1 MRGLGAVR
9 IVATL
14 GASFGLASVGFIA
27 GAPSALA
34 DGGAYID
41 LDRTHYLPGQTAVA
55 RTYVTVP
62 RPKQEL
68 LERGPFSAFLVTGA
82 AWPQEDRPLPD
93 DVIRLGTFSIE
104 PDHGA
109 TFQLTARLSI
119 PDVPGDFYPIAVC
132 NEPCTVAGFRE
143 PISGYVSIVQTE
155 REAALLDA
163 RERLGARLSRA
174 RRDLRKTE
182 QELEAVRAE
191 FEAREHDRAYL
202 ADEVNRLNRALD
214 RARAAGAT
222 PALMRGRGLAT
233 AVAVLLVVAAVVSLR
248 RRRAHPLALGPP
260 SRDALPSGGR
270 TSGSKG
276 DGAER
281 RPSVSSAAHGP
292 SVDVPT
298 DPGPADRRR
307 GVRVGERLDPVR
319 P

>member
-41 LDRTHYLPGQTAVA
+41 LDRTHYLPGQTAFA

-82 AWPQEDRPLPD
+82 AWPQEGRPLPD
-93 DVIRLGTFSIE
+93 DVIPLGTFSIE

-109 TFQLTARLSI
+109 TFELTARLSI

-163 RERLGARLSRA
+163 RQRLGARLSRA

-182 QELEAVRAE
+182 QELEAVRTE
-191 FEAREHDRAYL
+191 FEARERDRAYL
-202 ADEVNRLNRALD
+202 AGEVNRLNQALD
-214 RARAAGAT
+214 RARAASAT
-222 PALMRGRGLAT
+222 PALMRGLAT
-233 AVAVLLVVAAVVSLR
+233 AVAVLLVVAAVVLLR
-248 RRRAHPLALGPP
+248 RRRTHPLALGAR
-260 SRDALPSGGR
+260 SRDALPSGGP

-281 RPSVSSAAHGP
+281 QPSVSSAAHGP
-292 SVDVPT
+292 SVDVPA